1 MPSNVL
7 VILTTDIFGQTQ
19 WCDNLLHSWQH
30 QSADVVCISPYP
42 PHFDI
47 DFQTESEAY
56 QAFTN
61 QGGIDTYVDKIH
73 TTLSQALNTKINKQG
88 YKKVMAIGFS
98 AGAAA
103 LWKVLSVSEIVSSNI
118 EHAIGFYP
126 GQIRH
131 YLDLQPNT
139 HFSIIFP
146 RAEKHFDLTPV
157 IEHIVTKQN
166 VNLIQVGF
174 EHGYANPS
182 SDGFNALASSELLR
196 LLSDVENLGAKT
208 HLLCHLAKYTVR

>member
-7 VILTTDIFGQTQ
+7 VILATDIFGQTQ
-19 WCDNLLHSWQH
+19 WCDNLLDSWQQ
-30 QSADVVCISPYP
+30 QSADVICINPYP
-42 PHFDI
+42 PQYDI
-47 DFQTESEAY
+47 AFKNESEAY
-56 QAFTN
+56 QAFTA
-61 QGGIDTYVDKIH
+61 QGGIDAYVDKID
-73 TTLSQALNTKINKQG
+73 TVISQTLKAEIDQKR
-88 YKKVMAIGFS
+88 YKKVVAIGFS

-103 LWKVLSVSEIVSSNI
+103 LWKVSALSETGGNNI
-118 EHAIGFYP
+118 QHVIGFYP

-131 YLDLQPNT
+131 YLDLQPKP

-166 VNLIQVGF
+166 VNSIQVGL

-182 SDGFNALASSELLR
+182 SDGFNALASTELLR
-196 LLSDVENLGAKT
+196 LLCDVKNLGVNT
-208 HLLCHLAKYTVR
+208 NLLCHLAKYSV